1 MTDRLIPFRLQF
13 FAIAISVLLLFG
25 IITLIR
31 KGKLKEGYSILWFAI
46 GIGFLII
53 SVWNDLLKL
62 VSKIVDVEYEPATLF
77 TLLLL
82 GTIVVMIH
90 FTVII
95 SGFDHKNKTLA
106 QFIGLLMWEI
116 KTLKKEN
123 EKIKNQLI
131 QMNPGSTTS
140 LKQDEKNV

>member
-1 MTDRLIPFRLQF
+1 MTDRLIPFRLQL
-13 FAIAISVLLLFG
+13 FAIAVSVLLLMV
-25 IITLIR
+25 IIVLIR

-46 GIGFLII
+46 GIGFLVI

-62 VSKIVDVEYEPATLF
+62 VSKIVDVEYEPATLL
-77 TLLLL
+77 TLLLI
-82 GTIVVMIH
+82 GSIVVMIH

-116 KTLKKEN
+116 KKLKQEN
-123 EKIKNQLI
+123 EKIKNQLP
-131 QMNPGSTTS
+131 QMNSGSAFS
-140 LKQDEKNV
+140 SKQDEKNG